1 MILSALPSNHA
12 QTHTQT
18 RTHTHT
24 HTHTHSDGVGRSGA
38 FLCIHSQLERLKTEG
53 EVDVFKYLKSART
66 KRIGLLSEMVI
77 IRIFHNDI
85 WL

>member
-1 MILSALPSNHA
+1 MHKH
-12 QTHTQT
+12 THKHV
-18 RTHTHT
+18 HTHT